1 MKKFNAFAGASQAY
15 EAPEIETIEVRMEQ
29 SIASVCSA
37 HQEDTCFSEHQQEC
51 PEDWDE

>member
-29 SIASVCSA
+29 SIASGCLAEACGGAEGEDVC
-37 HQEDTCFSEHQQEC
+37 EDCTR
-51 PEDWDE
+51 D